1 MRQLLRTVRESDSKT
16 MVKSDMSKFK
26 TVTKYLF
33 IILTCAS
40 VVLMAACV
48 IAGIAIYRSRPE
60 RKTASIWKGGGKTS
74 YAHVAV
80 YAKGARANG
89 TSSPL
94 SYVDN
99 NSSLSLADIEDIHAS
114 LQGIIDTASKP
125 KKRSKDKTV
134 KTIAWTDC
142 YSSCLSGTVNSG
154 SLGSGKTYEADI
166 YAVGGDFT
174 SMHPFEFMTGGF
186 LSSSTTDKYQVVLND
201 DASWSMFRSYDVI
214 GKRIGILGSDYT
226 VIGVVREHEDK
237 KARVY
242 ISFDCLKEYC
252 SGLDHPVV
260 PAVMSYEA
268 ILPEQSSKSA
278 KFDLAGA
285 VPGYNISSPSFR
297 VVRVTGRYNVFNT
310 LKSESP
316 EGFELPFWEEGAV
329 KAEADIKN
337 AAVAFVFGMIMLT
350 VLLIGKASSAKS

>member
-1 MRQLLRTVRESDSKT
+1 

-60 RKTASIWKGGGKTS
+60 RKTASVWSQGSKTR
-74 YAHVAV
+74 YAHVAA

-89 TSSPL
+89 ASSPL
-94 SYVDN
+94 SYVYDG
-99 NSSLSLADIEDIHAS
+99 SSLSINDIDSIRAS
-114 LQGIIDTASKP
+114 LQGIVDTAFRP
-125 KKRSKDKTV
+125 KRGSKDKTI
-134 KTIAWTDC
+134 KTPEWTDC
-142 YSSCLSGTVNSG
+142 YSSCLTGTVNSG
-154 SLGSGKTYEADI
+154 NLGSGKTYEADI
-166 YAVGGDFT
+166 YAVGGSFAV
-174 SMHPFEFMTGGF
+174 MHPFEFMSGGF
-186 LSSSTTDKYQVVLND
+186 LSPDTTDKYQVVLND
-201 DASWSMFRSYDVI
+201 EASWSMFRSYDVI
-214 GKRIGILGSDYT
+214 GKRIGILGKDYT

-285 VPGYNISSPSFR
+285 VPGYNNSSPSFR

-329 KAEADIKN
+329 KAEADIKM
-337 AAVAFVFGMIMLT
+337 AAVAFVFGMVMLIG
-350 VLLIGKASSAKS
+350 LLIGKASSAKS

>member
-1 MRQLLRTVRESDSKT
+1 MRRLLRTVRESDSKT

-60 RKTASIWKGGGKTS
+60 RKTASVWSQGSKTR
-74 YAHVAV
+74 YAHVAA

-89 TSSPL
+89 ASSPL
-94 SYVDN
+94 SYVYDG
-99 NSSLSLADIEDIHAS
+99 SSLSINDIDSIRAS
-114 LQGIIDTASKP
+114 LQGIVDTAFRP
-125 KKRSKDKTV
+125 KRGSKDKTI
-134 KTIAWTDC
+134 KTPEWTDC
-142 YSSCLSGTVNSG
+142 YSSCLTGTVNSG
-154 SLGSGKTYEADI
+154 NLGSGKTYEADI
-166 YAVGGDFT
+166 YAVGGSFAV
-174 SMHPFEFMTGGF
+174 MHPFEFMSGGF
-186 LSSSTTDKYQVVLND
+186 LSPDTTDKYQVVLND
-201 DASWSMFRSYDVI
+201 AAAWNMFRSYDVI
-214 GKRIGILGSDYT
+214 GKRIGLLGNDYT
-226 VIGVVREHEDK
+226 VIGVVREYEDN

-242 ISFDCLKEYC
+242 IFFDRLEEYC
-252 SGLDHPVV
+252 AGLENPVA

-278 KFDLAGA
+278 QFDLGGA
-285 VPGYNISSPSFR
+285 IPGYNISSPSFR
-297 VVRVTGRYNVFNT
+297 VIRVTGRYNVFNT

-329 KAEADIKN
+329 KAEADIKM
-337 AAVAFVFGMIMLT
+337 AAVAFVFGMVMLIG
-350 VLLIGKASSAKS
+350 LLIGKASSAKS